1 MNFTTNYY
9 MYQNN
14 KKLVQKN
21 YMDFLKKKLKS
32 SSKDEY
38 WNYSITKPISKK
50 GFKIHLSGTTL
61 NAFDIASKFFSFLSK
76 KNIEINFKIIS
87 SLNVLELENAGNLG
101 YSQIGK
107 FITIYPTDEN
117 ELLYLLE
124 ELDKLYKLDKSIP
137 IPSDFKYCL
146 SEVVYYRYGEFI
158 VDPNYHDERKQTI
171 PKNVSVPIEDYFIPR
186 FNKIPKN
193 YVIIEIISRTA
204 KGGVYKALNIKTK
217 KIVILKEAKNL
228 ADLDSKMN
236 DAITRLKNE
245 KKILIL
251 IEKENFSPNF
261 YCDFYVE
268 NSYFIEIEY
277 IEGQSLL
284 KELPKSSLKNLGT
297 KLANIF
303 RTLNT
308 KYKISYRDISFSNIL
323 YNNERFFL
331 IDFEYS
337 INTLEVTNEQP
348 IPLYGTPLFYETD
361 LTVISD
367 QPEDIYGLVSLFY
380 WSINKNKYDE
390 WSTLNY
396 EKILLKSDQINKNKK
411 INCTSNIILQNIFDN
426 TFNHKYKN
434 FELLIKDLSEL

>member
-1 MNFTTNYY
+1 M
-9 MYQNN
+9 
-14 KKLVQKN
+14 
-21 YMDFLKKKLKS
+21 
-32 SSKDEY
+32 
-38 WNYSITKPISKK
+38 
-50 GFKIHLSGTTL
+50 
-61 NAFDIASKFFSFLSK
+61 
-76 KNIEINFKIIS
+76 
-87 SLNVLELENAGNLG
+87 
-101 YSQIGK
+101 
-107 FITIYPTDEN
+107 
-117 ELLYLLE
+117 
-124 ELDKLYKLDKSIP
+124 
-137 IPSDFKYCL
+137 
-146 SEVVYYRYGEFI
+146 
-158 VDPNYHDERKQTI
+158 
-171 PKNVSVPIEDYFIPR
+171 
-186 FNKIPKN
+186 
-193 YVIIEIISRTA
+193 
-204 KGGVYKALNIKTK
+204 
-217 KIVILKEAKNL
+217 
-228 ADLDSKMN
+228 
-236 DAITRLKNE
+236 
-245 KKILIL
+245 IL

-284 KELPKSSLKNLGT
+284 KELPKSSLKNWGT